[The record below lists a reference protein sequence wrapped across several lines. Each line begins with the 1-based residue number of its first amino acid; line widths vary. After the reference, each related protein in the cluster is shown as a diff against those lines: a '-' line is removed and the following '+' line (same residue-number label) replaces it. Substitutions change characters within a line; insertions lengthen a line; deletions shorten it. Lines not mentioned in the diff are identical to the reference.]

1 MSLAK
6 LGYAAVCV
14 SGLSLMVVAYFV
26 HRDLT
31 SKPPES
37 YPSMHE
43 SGKRTI
49 GDDRV
54 AVLTKITRL
63 YVSRNVDV
71 TPGMKSGAEL
81 APVSFLNQEL
91 ELEGEKWRV
100 REAHGLIADTYNVM

>member
-1 MSLAK
+1 MV
-6 LGYAAVCV
+6 AV
-14 SGLSLMVVAYFV
+14 GYFV

-31 SKPPES
+31 GKPPEAV
-37 YPSMHE
+37 PAMHE

-54 AVLTKITRL
+54 AVLTKITRI
-63 YVSRNVDV
+63 YVSRNVDA
-71 TPGMKSGAEL
+71 TPGMRSGIEL
-81 APVSFLNQEL
+81 APVSFLNHEL